1 MYPED
6 EPIRVL
12 AYPKFKLDADQQ
24 GELLADYLPWRE
36 TARIPN
42 PPPATRRFKAYQ
54 ACRSRLPVTGVK
66 TKTAVTDKG
75 CR

>member
-12 AYPKFKLDADQQ
+12 ADAKFKFDADQQ
-24 GELLADYLPWRE
+24 GELLADDLPWCE

-42 PPPATRRFKAYQ
+42 PPPATRRLKAYQ
-54 ACRSRLPVTGVK
+54 ARQSRLPVTGVK

-75 CR
+75 YP